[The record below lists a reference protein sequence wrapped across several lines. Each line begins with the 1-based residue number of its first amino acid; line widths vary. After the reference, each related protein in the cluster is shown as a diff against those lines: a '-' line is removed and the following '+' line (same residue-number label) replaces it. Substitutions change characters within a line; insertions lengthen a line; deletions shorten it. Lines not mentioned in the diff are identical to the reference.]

1 MLNDFL
7 KKSPRPYYL
16 KRIAGIVL
24 TLIGIAGFILT
35 FPFAVLGG
43 VLGLLKGI
51 IDGKNPL
58 TSAVKGIKISSLG
71 SVNAILLGI
80 ELARATTNP
89 LESVEQQI
97 PLVKSKS
104 AKLNA
109 EDHTPLTHSKEHADP
124 TPTIKPS
131 TVADTF
137 FPRPVQKAEAEM
149 VQPPASH
156 HFNNPEKMRTFLT
169 KVNQFIAQDEA
180 RIAIKEEDD
189 DDLSQVKELYIE
201 KLIAIIKDPTASK
214 NDFWERLEQMANK
227 DIKSFVSKLSARK
240 EKGKFSSTELDYLWR
255 QFNGFE
261 FELSKREKKGVK
273 FAVMLK
279 ALSEEQ
285 LNASFDSPDFLNIL
299 NKDSFADTAANTFTR
314 KQLELFAANIERHEI
329 LNSLI
334 KKLKPGPY
342 LLGKLVS
349 IIPYATWKMR
359 TSLIDQI
366 SHLSHPASFKIELT
380 KLVDHYLHLNLQAH
394 KKQLETSQ
402 LNRIQSA
409 PLPTKKWAPVHA
421 ATKPVYTK
429 SAIKRKDWS
438 DAAFDA
444 FMNDLNATTFILNEK
459 RIIDDLDSLPD
470 HRIKMLVERAS
481 AAEFKNLLQHIWLL
495 DSKTINNKSSI
506 ECRENRL
513 KIILENITESQLTN
527 SLETSKFWEIFSN
540 TQEPFCEMA
549 AQVLSPK
556 QFATIISH
564 APLERHSD
572 FAIIIAQIK
581 QDSPAEKERLQ
592 KIIEAIIP
600 HTTPWFALV
609 LEQQIRNLLIHDKH
623 LFERLH
629 ADFKMALTQSLASS
643 DINFKY
649 KTDRSLNK
657 RAISY
662 LLIESQEDTYS
673 APFRL

>member
-7 KKSPRPYYL
+7 KESPRPYYL

-51 IDGKNPL
+51 IDGKDPL
-58 TSAVKGIKISSLG
+58 KSAVKGIRIISLG
-71 SVNAILLGI
+71 SVNVILLGI
-80 ELARATTNP
+80 ELARAT
-89 LESVEQQI
+89 LESVEQQES
-97 PLVKSKS
+97 LVKNKS
-104 AKLNA
+104 AEVNA
-109 EDHTPLTHSKEHADP
+109 DNHTPLTHSTEHADP

-149 VQPPASH
+149 VRPLASH

-180 RIAIKEEDD
+180 HIAIKED
-189 DDLSQVKELYIE
+189 DDLSQVKEQYIE

-227 DIKSFVSKLSARK
+227 DIKSFVSKLSALK

-299 NKDSFADTAANTFTR
+299 NKDSFADTAANILTR

-329 LNSLI
+329 LNTLI

-394 KKQLETSQ
+394 KKQLEASQ
-402 LNRIQSA
+402 LNRTQSA
-409 PLPTKKWAPVHA
+409 SLPTKKWAPVHA
-421 ATKPVYTK
+421 ATKPVYTN
-429 SAIKRKDWS
+429 STVKRKDWS

-444 FMNDLNATTFILNEK
+444 FMNDLNATAFILNEK
-459 RIIDDLDSLPD
+459 RIIADLDSLPD
-470 HRIKMLVERAS
+470 HQIKMLVERAS
-481 AAEFKNLLQHIWLL
+481 ADEFKNLLQHIWLL

-513 KIILENITESQLTN
+513 KIILENITESQLKN
-527 SLETSKFWEIFSN
+527 SLEASKFWEIFSN

-556 QFATIISH
+556 QFATMISH